1 MNLLLRQLRR
11 WRFRE
16 RLVRLAFGGGGLVAV
31 VLTVLGA
38 ACLADWLY
46 DRYADVPF
54 ALRVLITGAQVALA
68 AGLAYAL
75 ILRPWVAAP
84 PLDDLA
90 LQAEKAIPEFD
101 HRLVTALQLNRPGA
115 KTQGM
120 SPALIAEVT
129 REAGEMAARHN
140 LTKLID
146 YRPVLWGLA
155 VVAPAILAWG
165 VFAAVNPTL
174 AGVLLRRQ
182 ALQSADIPRSV
193 RLENAT
199 QDVWPTGAEVV
210 IRYRVSGEWN
220 EGMVGTAYVRP
231 DGNPQD
237 DYPLRY
243 ESTDADG
250 SAVFAAKLPPS
261 SVGFTFRARLGD
273 GRTRS
278 PGRVEFEPP
287 PQVKD
292 IEAWQLLPPYLGTRT
307 ASVEGKD
314 VAVPFERFQPKG
326 EVTGALPMSG
336 LRVDATFNKK
346 VVKAVLTPV
355 LRGDGN
361 KEVDGTPLAP
371 SEVGSDGTMAGWTF
385 PTQDKLIGY
394 RIELTDG
401 RGFTSPAPARRGV
414 RMLPDEAPA
423 VEFKREST
431 RNPDPAAFDGKGDPR
446 VYEWDSM
453 PIAFRPTGSG
463 EGETGPMQIIYAA
476 RSELGVGK
484 VNLAYR
490 VVPKGLDPLTLPE
503 SIRDVQH
510 PRQDPGG
517 RVFTRLPLKR
527 TVADVKK
534 VGRFVPDL
542 GLFEKSFAG
551 LDRFARTRV
560 SVEFYPLPS
569 ADPATEP
576 GELEAGGRYNFLTD
590 GLRKTR
596 PDGTP
601 AKLEVG
607 DTIEVYLEVFD
618 KFSTWLEARGGR
630 PRPAGYTREARRKTI
645 VTEEDAYVL
654 TRQRDEAQRKLQDKL
669 RDLADDQRN
678 VFQPP
683 RPPEG

>member
-16 RLVRLAFGGGGLVAV
+16 RLVRLALGAGVLVGVALV
-31 VLTVLGA
+31 VLGA
-38 ACLADWLY
+38 ACFADWVY

-54 ALRVLITGAQVALA
+54 ALRLLATGGQVALA
-68 AGLAYAL
+68 AGLAYFVV
-75 ILRPWVAAP
+75 LRPWVTAP
-84 PLDDLA
+84 PVDDLA
-90 LQAEKAIPEFD
+90 LKAEKAIPEFD

-115 KTQGM
+115 KTAGM
-120 SPALIAEVT
+120 SKALIAEVT
-129 REAGEMAARHN
+129 REAGEMAARHQ

-155 VVAPAILAWG
+155 AAAPAVLGWG
-165 VFAAVNPTL
+165 LFAAVNPPL
-174 AGVLLRRQ
+174 ASVLLTRQ
-182 ALQSADIPRSV
+182 ALLSADIPRSV
-193 RLENAT
+193 QLQNVT
-199 QDVWPTGAEVV
+199 QEVWPSGAEVV
-210 IRYRVSGEWN
+210 VRYQVTGEWS
-220 EGMVGTAYVRP
+220 EGLVGTAYVRP
-231 DGNPQD
+231 DDNPED
-237 DYPLRY
+237 TYPLAY
-243 ESTDADG
+243 ESTAPDG

-261 SVGFTFRARLGD
+261 SVGFTFRARLRD
-273 GRTRS
+273 GRTRT

-307 ASVEGKD
+307 AHVDGKD
-314 VAVPFERFQPKG
+314 VPVPFERFQPKG
-326 EVTGALPMSG
+326 EVTAALPMSG
-336 LRVDATFNKK
+336 LRVDASFNKQ

-361 KEVDGTPLAP
+361 KEVDGPPLAP
-371 SEVGSDGTMAGWTF
+371 NEVAADGQMAGWTF
-385 PTQDKLIGY
+385 PTSEKLIGY
-394 RIELTDG
+394 RIELTDA

-414 RMLPDEAPA
+414 RMLPDEPPA
-423 VEFKREST
+423 VEFKKEST
-431 RNPDPAAFDGKGDPR
+431 RNPDPTAFDGKGDPR

-453 PIAFRPTGSG
+453 PVSFRPTGNG
-463 EGETGPMQIIYAA
+463 EGETGPMQVIYGA
-476 RSELGVGK
+476 RSELGVGR

-503 SIRDVQH
+503 SVRDVQH
-510 PRQDPGG
+510 PRQDLAG
-517 RVFTRLPLKR
+517 RVFTRLPLKA
-527 TVADVKK
+527 TGADLKK

-551 LDRFARTRV
+551 LDRFSRTRV
-560 SVEFYPLPS
+560 QVEFYPIPS
-569 ADPATEP
+569 ANPATEP

-590 GLRKTR
+590 GLRKLR

-601 AKLEVG
+601 ARLEVG
-607 DTIEVYLEVFD
+607 DTIELYMEVFD
-618 KFSTWLEARGGR
+618 KYSTWLEARGKAA
-630 PRPAGYTREARRKTI
+630 RPAGYTREARRKTI
-645 VTEEDAYVL
+645 VTEEEAYVL

-683 RPPEG
+683 APPSN